1 MRGSRDPSSI
11 KLRKGKRDEVR
22 VEAEGLNNN
31 SSCAALLLSANS
43 DNASDTHSLLHNL
56 ILSVDGA
63 CWGCRPPVCCGGDF
77 GLALYYTSRKLWA
90 WIGSVACYV
99 EVESLPQADKL
110 LPQYTARYDFMGRP
124 PRNNPVTASAII
136 SAVDC
141 WGEVV
146 VVMVTPPTIATVAEA
161 AAAAA
166 TKGAPLFGLMH

>member
-1 MRGSRDPSSI
+1 MLGEDA
-11 KLRKGKRDEVR
+11 VR
-22 VEAEGLNNN
+22 
-31 SSCAALLLSANS
+31 LSAVWWRFWS
-43 DNASDTHSLLHNL
+43 GPVLH
-56 ILSVDGA
+56 LSQA
-63 CWGCRPPVCCGGDF
+63 
-77 GLALYYTSRKLWA
+77 LALDWLA
-90 WIGSVACYV
+90 GSVACYV

-124 PRNNPVTASAII
+124 RNNPVTASAII

-146 VVMVTPPTIATVAEA
+146 VMVTPPAIATVAEAEA